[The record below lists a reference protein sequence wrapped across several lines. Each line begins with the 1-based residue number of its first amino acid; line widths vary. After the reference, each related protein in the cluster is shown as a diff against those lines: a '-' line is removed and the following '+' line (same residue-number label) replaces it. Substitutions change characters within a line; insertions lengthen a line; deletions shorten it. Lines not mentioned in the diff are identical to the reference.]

1 MLPVQKMKLRRDSV
15 ELLYVECAYPA
26 QGVLIEGTCF
36 KFERLQETSV
46 EGARRAPESLLENTI
61 EAFEIFEILQVREE
75 VKSRRIDA
83 KIFGKKSLR
92 T

>member
-1 MLPVQKMKLRRDSV
+1 MLLVQKMKLGRDSE

-36 KFERLQETSV
+36 KFERLQETSI
-46 EGARRAPESLLENTI
+46 EGARKTL
-61 EAFEIFEILQVREE
+61 EILLKTLKGQVPLRLIKLKALRE
-75 VKSRRIDA
+75 
-83 KIFGKKSLR
+83 

>member
-1 MLPVQKMKLRRDSV
+1 M
-15 ELLYVECAYPA
+15 YVECAYPA

-36 KFERLQETSV
+36 KFERLQEMSV
-46 EGARRAPESLLENTI
+46 EGVRRALESLLENTI

-83 KIFGKKSLR
+83 KIFGKKTLR

>member
-1 MLPVQKMKLRRDSV
+1 VQVRTQSASVRQGEVKISLTEAREGKHRRSLRNI
-15 ELLYVECAYPA
+15 
-26 QGVLIEGTCF
+26 Q
-36 KFERLQETSV
+36 
-46 EGARRAPESLLENTI
+46 
-61 EAFEIFEILQVREE
+61 ILQVREE